1 PPGARIADTAAVS
14 VHVVGRGGVFR
25 MILRIPLVGTPF
37 RLPLTERIVDV
48 AALVVSVDL
57 IGECG
62 GDKYQRR
69 RHDTGRW
76 QNIERHDVLLDAA
89 AQPHAIDARCHTFG
103 GGHLE
108 IGIPAAIVEV
118 VLVEMDRGVM
128 PWPMPPGCL
137 FAGPARAAY
146 RPRRQVAEGA
156 VQRVRPAVEDAV
168 ACYFLAEI
176 PIGGT
181 GVRVGLQRCACV
193 MYARQD
199 LRSGRSE

>member
-1 PPGARIADTAAVS
+1 
-14 VHVVGRGGVFR
+14 

-37 RLPLTERIVDV
+37 RLPLTERIVDI

-69 RHDTGRW
+69 SHDTGRW
-76 QNIERHDVLLDAA
+76 QNVERHDVLLAAA
-89 AQPHAIDARCHTFG
+89 AQPHAIDARRHALG
-103 GGHLE
+103 DGHLE

-137 FAGPARAAY
+137 FASPARAAY
-146 RPRRQVAEGA
+146 RPRRQIAQGA
-156 VQRVRPAVEDAV
+156 MQRVRPAVEDAV

-176 PIGGT
+176 PIRGT
-181 GVRVGLQRCACV
+181 AGRIGLQRGARVMCAGHDSGV
-193 MYARQD
+193 LDPAVQKGRKMYAKKYCCRV
-199 LRSGRSE
+199 RPGPY